1 MIRGVKVSHNQSVA
15 KRMGCDTGPPPRL
28 RSQWWHYSS
37 EMSAYLP
44 NLPALLEVL
53 PSTPA
58 AYDLRALVE
67 AAADANDAGEID
79 AALSKVVDGWMR
91 K

>member
-1 MIRGVKVSHNQSVA
+1 
-15 KRMGCDTGPPPRL
+15 
-28 RSQWWHYSS
+28 
-37 EMSAYLP
+37 MSAYLP